1 MSENMDLYN
10 AVRSAPP
17 EALKTIGGG
26 RLKGMTD
33 INPMWRIKI
42 LTEQFGPCGLGWKY
56 EIDKMWLEHG
66 ANNETAAFVL
76 IRLYVCSHDGWSEP
90 IPGIGGSSFVSK
102 ERDGLYTDD
111 ECYKKALTD
120 AISVA
125 CKALGVAADVY
136 WNSDKTKYTAKEP
149 KKADPEQVRLFYQLG
164 AEKNRSQEIMSEWAK
179 KNMGNVP
186 ENLSES
192 QLNRLIQAVKGW

>member
-76 IRLYVCSHDGWSEP
+76 IRLYVCSPDGWSEP
-90 IPGIGGSSFVSK
+90 ITGIGGSSFVSK
-102 ERDGLYTDD
+102 ERDGLNTED
-111 ECYKKALTD
+111 EC
-120 AISVA
+120 
-125 CKALGVAADVY
+125 
-136 WNSDKTKYTAKEP
+136 
-149 KKADPEQVRLFYQLG
+149 
-164 AEKNRSQEIMSEWAK
+164 
-179 KNMGNVP
+179 
-186 ENLSES
+186 
-192 QLNRLIQAVKGW
+192 